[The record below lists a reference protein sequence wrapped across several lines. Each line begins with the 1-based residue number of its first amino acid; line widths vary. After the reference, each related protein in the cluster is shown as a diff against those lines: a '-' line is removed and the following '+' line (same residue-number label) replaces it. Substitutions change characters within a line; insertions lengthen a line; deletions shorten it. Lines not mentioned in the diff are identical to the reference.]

1 MVNPISS
8 NGPSLQKIETPVPA
22 QSTTSIRSLQD
33 QPSTRSTQPA
43 PTAPSAPKQSSQPAQ
58 QPAGAKPD
66 VVELSFSAQ
75 AQLLRQKG
83 MTIPQIALQL
93 GLDVTTVTSFFPQ
106 SGGGLGTA

>member
-1 MVNPISS
+1 MVNPISP
-8 NGPSLQKIETPVPA
+8 NNPSLQNATVVTP
-22 QSTTSIRSLQD
+22 STNSIRSLE
-33 QPSTRSTQPA
+33 SQPA
-43 PTAPSAPKQSSQPAQ
+43 PRSAQQSAPAAPSAPKQSAPPQPAS
-58 QPAGAKPD
+58 AKPD

-106 SGGGLGTA
+106 SGTGLGTA